1 MTGPYPS
8 GTTQPA
14 QIMCPHCDR
23 PNIAGMAV
31 CGWCGKP
38 LVGASAAQSA
48 YPPPQQQYQGA
59 QPAYPPPS
67 DARVVYPGYGPQPYV
82 AAGQPQKNLVL
93 GFVLALIF
101 GPLGL
106 FYASV
111 VGGVVMI
118 LVGIAA
124 YALFFIL
131 VVGRLETYVPLFSD
145 TGITWVTLVAM
156 GIWAALVLASVV
168 WAMASI
174 SAHNNKP
181 QVSVAR

>member
-8 GTTQPA
+8 GPTQPA
-14 QIMCPHCDR
+14 QITCPHCER
-23 PNIAGMAV
+23 PNMTGMSV
-31 CGWCGKP
+31 CGWCGRP
-38 LVGASAAQSA
+38 LGAAAQTN
-48 YPPPQQQYQGA
+48 PPSPQQQYQQYQA
-59 QPAYPPPS
+59 APPAYPPS
-67 DARVVYPGYGPQPYV
+67 DTRAMYPAYGPQPYMGV
-82 AAGQPQKNLVL
+82 SQPQKSLVL
-93 GFVLALIF
+93 GFVLAFFF

-124 YALFFIL
+124 YALFFMLI
-131 VVGRLETYVPLFSD
+131 VGRLETYVPLFTD

-168 WAMASI
+168 WAMAAI
-174 SAHNNKP
+174 SAYNNKQQMSP
-181 QVSVAR
+181 AR